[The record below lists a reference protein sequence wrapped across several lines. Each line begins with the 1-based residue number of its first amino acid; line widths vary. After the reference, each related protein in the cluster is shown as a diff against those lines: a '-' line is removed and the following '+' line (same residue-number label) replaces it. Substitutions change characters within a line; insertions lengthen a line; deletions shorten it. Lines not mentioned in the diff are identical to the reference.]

1 LSAFG
6 VDPARL
12 LHEGRCTE
20 VGQSADDGL
29 TTEAGKAISLGR
41 STIIEHAFLQN
52 LFTSLTSSA
61 KAVDDINANISAMD
75 KASLQQ
81 TDINPELWKF
91 VSGVL
96 QGQKLSAM

>member
-1 LSAFG
+1 
-6 VDPARL
+6 
-12 LHEGRCTE
+12 
-20 VGQSADDGL
+20 
-29 TTEAGKAISLGR
+29 
-41 STIIEHAFLQN
+41 
-52 LFTSLTSSA
+52 LTSSA